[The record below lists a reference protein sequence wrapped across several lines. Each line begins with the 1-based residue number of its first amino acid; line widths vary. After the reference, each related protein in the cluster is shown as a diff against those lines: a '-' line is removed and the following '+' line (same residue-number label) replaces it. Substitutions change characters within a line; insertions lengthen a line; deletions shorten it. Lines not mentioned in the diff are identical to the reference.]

1 MKCTESRELRVLSMN
16 QLNAK
21 LSELYKENYP
31 PVNGHSKEN
40 TDNISLISSTK
51 SNMNKP

>member
-1 MKCTESRELRVLSMN
+1 MKCTESRELRDFSMN
-16 QLNAK
+16 QMQSYPNSTK
-21 LSELYKENYP
+21 NYH
-31 PVNGHSKEN
+31 PVNGHPKEN